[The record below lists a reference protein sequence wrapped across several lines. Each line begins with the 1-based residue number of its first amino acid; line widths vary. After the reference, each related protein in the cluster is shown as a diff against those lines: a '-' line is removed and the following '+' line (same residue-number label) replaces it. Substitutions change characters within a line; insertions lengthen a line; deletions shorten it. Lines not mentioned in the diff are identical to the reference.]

1 MERHTEADDVGILD
15 GIRIIDMSTGIAGPV
30 ATMLLAEV
38 GADVVKVEP
47 PTPGRDRDEPGF
59 RTWNR
64 SKRSVSLDLASS
76 EGKARL
82 EQLLAAADVL
92 VHQLGPTAASAA
104 GLDDASLAARHPN
117 LIVSSVLSW

>member
-1 MERHTEADDVGILD
+1 MAAQGTEGILD

-47 PTPGRDRDEPGF
+47 PTPGPDRELPGF

-64 SKRSVSLDLASS
+64 SKRSVALDLSTA
-76 EGKARL
+76 EGGDGL
-82 EQLLAAADVL
+82 EKLLACADVL
-92 VHQLGPTAASAA
+92 VHELGPTAAAAA
-104 GLDDASLAARHPN
+104 GLDDRSLAA
-117 LIVSSVLSW
+117 